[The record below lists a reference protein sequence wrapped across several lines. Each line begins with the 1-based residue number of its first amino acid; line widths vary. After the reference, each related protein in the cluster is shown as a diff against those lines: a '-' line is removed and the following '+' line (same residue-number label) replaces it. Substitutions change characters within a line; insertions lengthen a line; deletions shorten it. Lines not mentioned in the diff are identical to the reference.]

1 MSKLNDRDLI
11 KEASSKNLL
20 SDKVIIELH
29 ARLLEVKVSE
39 MSFVEFRALQLL
51 NEKGVGISGLIKLKT
66 QIESND

>member
-1 MSKLNDRDLI
+1 MSKLNDSDLI